1 MIMKLSGFNLIALEP
16 MIVVV
21 FLDPYRTRL
30 VDISFIEHKNDVL
43 QTPANDAKRLDI
55 HVK

>member
-1 MIMKLSGFNLIALEP
+1 MIMKLSGFNLIAFEP
-16 MIVVV
+16 MIVVM